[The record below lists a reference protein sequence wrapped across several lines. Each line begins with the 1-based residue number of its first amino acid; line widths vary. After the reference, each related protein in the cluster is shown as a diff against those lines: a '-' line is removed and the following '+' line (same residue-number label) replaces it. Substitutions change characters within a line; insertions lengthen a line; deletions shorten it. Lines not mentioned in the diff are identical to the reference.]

1 MAGRKRQRIAD
12 EAEVEIR
19 KVGNEAQCGHMTP
32 DDKALAG
39 AAKKARR
46 DITSDAHMAGLE
58 PVADH
63 EIYPEAPADTQL
75 TRAPETLDM
84 NSVYIKRPVIKN
96 HSGGAGAT
104 EGAMREATAALL
116 AETLALE
123 KLSKT
128 PHPCVV
134 QYHGCHVRRGRIMAV
149 VLERLS
155 QTLNDYAYNEPGK
168 SKFARLD
175 KDKFLAGVDSAV
187 KFLHSLRLAHNNVS
201 PDNIVVREAG
211 DGSCWPL
218 LTGFGSC
225 APFGAQLVSIGKP
238 GFTDPE
244 EKSPVIS
251 HKKNDEIALA
261 RLREWWEDARQL
273 GAA

>member
-1 MAGRKRQRIAD
+1 MAGRKRQRTAD

-46 DITSDAHMAGLE
+46 DITSDAHVAGLE

-75 TRAPETLDM
+75 TRAPETLDIS
-84 NSVYIKRPVIKN
+84 SVYIKRPVIKK
-96 HSGGAGAT
+96 HSCGAGAT
-104 EGAMREATAALL
+104 ECAMREAASALL

-128 PHPCVV
+128 PHPCIV
-134 QYHGCHVRRGRIMAV
+134 QYHGCRVRRGRITAV
-149 VLERLS
+149 VLERLG
-155 QTLNDYAYNEPGK
+155 QTLNDYAFNEPDK

-175 KDKFLAGVDSAV
+175 KDMFLAVVDSAV

-211 DGSCWPL
+211 DGSCWPVL
-218 LTGFGSC
+218 IGFGSC
-225 APFGAQLVSIGKP
+225 APLGAQLVSSGKP
-238 GFTDPE
+238 GFAKPE
-244 EKSPVIS
+244 DKSPLIS

-273 GAA
+273 GAV